1 MALASAG
8 TAATRGAGRFG
19 KRDFTE
25 STLRMIGA
33 GAADRSVAA
42 HCPANHAMMI
52 ATVNTNA
59 MVAVRVGMMDNEESQ
74 RFVHVQ
80 LKSRAIWTR
89 EKGLALDSQI

>member
-1 MALASAG
+1 
-8 TAATRGAGRFG
+8 
-19 KRDFTE
+19 
-25 STLRMIGA
+25 
-33 GAADRSVAA
+33 
-42 HCPANHAMMI
+42 MMI